1 MAPDTI
7 TLADA
12 RQIIAAAEKRAQE
25 IKQPQNIAVV
35 DSGGN
40 LVANIRMDGAW
51 TGSVDISITKARGH
65 STSKKALDKNS
76 QPGGQFYGIHASN
89 GGRVMFFAGGIPF
102 IRSLGASDALHLIG
116 D

>member
-1 MAPDTI
+1 MLYPVQSPIRCRASDAPRLI

-40 LVANIRMDGAW
+40 LVANIRMELFLFKGRLSGCARKFVGGHAARGW
-51 TGSVDISITKARGH
+51 TGFPACEG
-65 STSKKALDKNS
+65 
-76 QPGGQFYGIHASN
+76 
-89 GGRVMFFAGGIPF
+89 
-102 IRSLGASDALHLIG
+102 
-116 D
+116 

>member
-40 LVANIRMDGAW
+40 LVAKHPHGRRLDG
-51 TGSVDISITKARGH
+51 KRRH
-65 STSKKALDKNS
+65 
-76 QPGGQFYGIHASN
+76 QH
-89 GGRVMFFAGGIPF
+89 
-102 IRSLGASDALHLIG
+102 H
-116 D
+116 